1 MSFVALGS
9 DVKEENK
16 NISESEKMS
25 VFGKEIFGEDFKNG
39 LSDDDDIAAR
49 DNLEAQNDEFGEID
63 FCLDEIG
70 QDNQFESKL

>member
-9 DVKEENK
+9 EVKEENK

-39 LSDDDDIAAR
+39 LSDDDDIAAI
-49 DNLEAQNDEFGEID
+49 DNLEA
-63 FCLDEIG
+63 
-70 QDNQFESKL
+70 